1 MIQNYH
7 DAIAICRVHGPPDFF
22 VTFTCNA
29 KWPEITEGIIEPGQR
44 PSDRAD
50 IVVRIFNMKLEDLL
64 HDIKSGIAFGPCSA
78 GTNISPILPYSV
90 PAHRLHFFCSHH
102 RFTCLIPNYHLHMF
116 VHF

>member
-29 KWPEITEGIIEPGQR
+29 KWPEIAEGIIEPGQR

-50 IVVRIFNMKLEDLL
+50 IIVRIFNMKLEDLL
-64 HDIKSGIAFGPCSA
+64 HDIKSGGAFGPCSA
-78 GTNISPILPYSV
+78 GTNISPILFDCV
-90 PAHRLHFFCSHH
+90 PAHLLNCFYNHPKLTS
-102 RFTCLIPNYHLHMF
+102 LLPNYYLHLF

>member
-29 KWPEITEGIIEPGQR
+29 KWPEIDEGIIEPGQK

-50 IVVRIFNMKLEDLL
+50 IIVRVFNMKLEDLL
-64 HDIKSGIAFGPCSA
+64 HDIKSGKAFGPCSA
-78 GTNISPILPYSV
+78 GISFRPILSSCLL
-90 PAHRLHFFCSHH
+90 AHLVYCFCNHHKFTYLLPHYCSH
-102 RFTCLIPNYHLHMF
+102 MF
-116 VHF
+116 ACF